1 MSTCSCG
8 SNSLSIGSSFGAPKV
23 GPRGPQGLQGIQG
36 AQGNPGTNGSN
47 GTNGTNGT
55 NGLNGANGVDGD
67 KYSTTSVSTLTIG
80 TPGSLTVGLNLG
92 YVPAQP
98 IIISNS
104 VTNYMNCTVVTYVKA
119 TGVLTFTV
127 NSTVGS
133 GTFSS
138 WNVSLSGIQGPPGL
152 QGIQG
157 IPGTNGTNGING
169 TNGTN
174 GANGAAGVQ
183 GIQGIQGIQ
192 GLAGANGTSA
202 FVYAGF
208 WDSTLTNFSTTV
220 AGVVG
225 GAAFMQFITSIVIIP
240 SLSIS
245 NFTISPTVNYISD
258 MIPIGTSTPSTPSGN
273 FSSGVINP
281 SGSGTTGDVYL
292 NTATGNFFYYNG
304 STWILLSYGYVT
316 TAYQNVVPFSP
327 FVVEATN
334 LPKYRQQ
341 GQSVITNGSIKN
353 GTSPSY
359 INTNTLLYNY
369 PLGYRPVKKQYSTIL
384 DLYSG
389 ITSIVSIDTNGDVT
403 LLASKT
409 PCYDGEL
416 ILDTID
422 FELT

>member
-8 SNSLSIGSSFGAPKV
+8 SNSLSINRSIGIAKV
-23 GPRGPQGLQGIQG
+23 GPQGPQGLPGI
-36 AQGNPGTNGSN
+36 N
-47 GTNGTNGT
+47 GTNGINGINGT
-55 NGLNGANGVDGD
+55 NGVDGD
-67 KYSTTSVSTLTIG
+67 KYSSTSTTTLTLG
-80 TPGSLTVGLNLG
+80 SNGSLTVDLNLG

-104 VTNYMNCTVVTYVKA
+104 ITNYMNCTVVSYVKA
-119 TGVLTFTV
+119 TGLLTFTV

-138 WNVSLSGIQGPPGL
+138 WFVSLSGIQGPPGPAGSN
-152 QGIQG
+152 GIN
-157 IPGTNGTNGING
+157 GTNGTNGING
-169 TNGTN
+169 TNGST
-174 GANGAAGVQ
+174 GATGAP
-183 GIQGIQGIQ
+183 GI
-192 GLAGANGTSA
+192 NGTSA
-202 FVYAGF
+202 YVYAGF

-225 GAAFMQFITSIVIIP
+225 GAAFMRFLTSTVVIS
-240 SLSIS
+240 SLTAS
-245 NFTISPTVNYISD
+245 NFTLSSTVNYVSSA
-258 MIPIGTSTPSTPSGN
+258 IPIGTSTPPTPSGT
-273 FSSGVINP
+273 FSSGTINP

-292 NTATGNFFYYNG
+292 NTNTGNFFYYNG
-304 STWILLSYGYVT
+304 STWNLLSYGYVT
-316 TAYQNVVPFSP
+316 TAYQNIIPYSP

-341 GQSVITNGSIKN
+341 GQSVTTNGSIKN
-353 GTSPSY
+353 GTLPTY
-359 INTNTLLYNY
+359 ISTDTLLYNY
-369 PLGYRPVKKQYSTIL
+369 PVGYRPLKKQYSTLL
-384 DLYSG
+384 DLFSG
-389 ITSIVSIDTNGDVT
+389 VIAMVSIDTNGDVT